1 MVHSSP
7 NNLERRSNIRLGID
21 CENKVSGRGKFLK
34 TSQNNGEGGAE
45 YSNRQV
51 KGKNTVK
58 LLKLHKVTKFG

>member
-21 CENKVSGRGKFLK
+21 CENKVSGRGKFVK
-34 TSQNNGEGGAE
+34 ISQNNGGGE

-51 KGKNTVK
+51 KAKNTVK
-58 LLKLHKVTKFG
+58 LLKLLKVTKFG

>member
-7 NNLERRSNIRLGID
+7 NNLERRSNIRLGIE
-21 CENKVSGRGKFLK
+21 CEKKVSGRGKFLK
-34 TSQNNGEGGAE
+34 TSQNNGEGAE

-58 LLKLHKVTKFG
+58 LLKLLKVTKFG